1 MFFFKKGEFVL
12 NIKSNKELLQS
23 QENCI
28 KKSNEISMA
37 ELNYG
42 LSLNQMQLLAFA
54 IYSTQKDG
62 KTEFKK
68 HELQQK
74 FNINQYR
81 TEDAYRDSKEISNLQ
96 ISVKDLDNDYFEFT
110 NVFMKMVYNKG
121 NFKFEWH
128 PEMVPHI
135 LELKERYIVTDL
147 SIASHFKSNFSWR
160 LYEYL
165 KAHFGYFRKILTRE
179 EALQLF
185 NVQERKAY
193 QRIGNFKQR
202 VLDVAIK
209 EINQYTEL
217 DVWYKEQKKGRSI
230 VGFEIYWSTGK
241 MINQATQKQI
251 DFIQSVIT
259 GIKDNL
265 FTYVNLDNQKKRQQA
280 YEIVKKIE
288 HQEIHILEPANIT
301 ADKADEIIQDLQFNI
316 ELLNE
321 IVGSDQPERDTSI
334 YFDWIN
340 EQEEG

>member
-1 MFFFKKGEFVL
+1 MLLKNKTI
-12 NIKSNKELLQS
+12 NKHTINHSNV
-23 QENCI
+23 I

-135 LELKERYIVTDL
+135 LELKERYIVT
-147 SIASHFKSNFSWR
+147 
-160 LYEYL
+160 
-165 KAHFGYFRKILTRE
+165 
-179 EALQLF
+179 
-185 NVQERKAY
+185 
-193 QRIGNFKQR
+193 
-202 VLDVAIK
+202 
-209 EINQYTEL
+209 
-217 DVWYKEQKKGRSI
+217 
-230 VGFEIYWSTGK
+230 
-241 MINQATQKQI
+241 
-251 DFIQSVIT
+251 
-259 GIKDNL
+259 
-265 FTYVNLDNQKKRQQA
+265 
-280 YEIVKKIE
+280 
-288 HQEIHILEPANIT
+288 
-301 ADKADEIIQDLQFNI
+301 
-316 ELLNE
+316 
-321 IVGSDQPERDTSI
+321 
-334 YFDWIN
+334 
-340 EQEEG
+340 